1 MESKNKKTVR
11 ILVVVVAVV
20 AVIGCCTAAV
30 GAVTVRA
37 VARGIGLGDVRLRP
51 FWEDLPDPDVPEVSE
66 QVEQTFEVGSA
77 PTLDIDSFA
86 GATIIRAGS
95 DGTIH
100 VRATKRARGQRKL
113 DAIAVELTQEG
124 DRVQIRTRHPV
135 LQSSGNQA
143 VDLEI
148 TVPAHTDL
156 DLKQGAGGVEVHDL
170 LGAQHIEAAAGGITI
185 RGAAGPVSATAG
197 AGGIDYE
204 GRPAGTCRFQAGVGG
219 IVLRLP
225 ADANVTVDL
234 SAGLGGV
241 RTTLPVSGTVTRRSV
256 RGTIGTGDQAS
267 LTASAGLGSVDLLR
281 K

>member
-1 MESKNKKTVR
+1 M
-11 ILVVVVAVV
+11 
-20 AVIGCCTAAV
+20 GCCTLAV

-37 VARGIGLGDVRLRP
+37 VARGIGIHDVRLRP
-51 FWEDLPDPDVPEVSE
+51 FWEELPGPDVPEVRE

-77 PTLDIDSFA
+77 ATLEIDSFA

-100 VRATKRARGQRKL
+100 VRATKRARGQANL
-113 DAIAVELTQEG
+113 DAIVVELTQEG
-124 DRVQIRTRHPV
+124 DRVQIQTRHPV
-135 LQSSGNQA
+135 PQSSGNQR

-148 TVPAHTDL
+148 TVPANTDL
-156 DLKQGAGGVEVHDL
+156 DLKLGAGGVDVRDL
-170 LGAQHIEAAAGGITI
+170 LGAQHIEAGAGGITI

-204 GRPAGTCRFQAGVGG
+204 GRPAGTCRFGAGVGG

-225 ADANVTVDL
+225 ADANVTVHL

-241 RTTLPVSGTVTRRSV
+241 KTTLPVRGTVTRRSV
-256 RGTIGTGDQAS
+256 HGTIGTGEQAS
-267 LTASAGLGSVDLLR
+267 LTATAGLGTVDLLP